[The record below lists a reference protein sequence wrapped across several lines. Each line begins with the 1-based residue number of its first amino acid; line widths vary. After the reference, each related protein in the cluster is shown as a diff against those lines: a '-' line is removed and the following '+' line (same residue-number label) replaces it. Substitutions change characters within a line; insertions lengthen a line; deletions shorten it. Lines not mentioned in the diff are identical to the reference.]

1 MSESIRDRL
10 NNHAPIIG
18 EQTSNPNFVALSVK
32 DLHELVELAHE
43 AVHPREAE
51 GPDEFESSSVSLRMH
66 ALQLA
71 HQMDI
76 SRLHALD
83 NPPTTDTVMLA
94 ESYYTFLTTKDEI

>member
-1 MSESIRDRL
+1 MSDSIRDRL
-10 NNHAPIIG
+10 SNHAPIIG

-32 DLHELVELAHE
+32 DLQELVELAHE
-43 AVHPREAE
+43 AVHPQEQE
-51 GPDEFESSSVSLRMH
+51 ESESHSVSLRMH

-94 ESYYTFLTTKDEI
+94 ESYYAFLTTKDDL